1 MALNIHISLELHPFG
16 SITFQLWFGR
26 SNGLRMG
33 EHVLW
38 KIDSRLENIYFLR
51 NHFTWNRFN
60 LAHKNQIIFEI
71 YATGSEMA
79 ILFELVL
86 LSLRIFTFHLK

>member
-16 SITFQLWFGR
+16 SITFQLCLGR
-26 SNGLRMG
+26 SDGLRMG
-33 EHVLW
+33 EPLLW
-38 KIDSRLENIYFLR
+38 KSDSWLENIYFLR

-79 ILFELVL
+79 FLFKLVYL
-86 LSLRIFTFHLK
+86 ASEYSHFI